1 MANTFLIF
9 LFVQEEGWDGKEDE
23 RTVTWTFAG
32 ALFYSITVITTI
44 GYGHI
49 APKTSVRQYLFCG
62 DKYILGDGQTNTES
76 LANHFI
82 LGQHV
87 RCRVSSK
94 ESLLR
99 TI

>member
-49 APKTSVRQYLFCG
+49 APKTSVRQYCG
-62 DKYILGDGQTNTES
+62 DIYWEMVQQLEKVLQIILSSDNMSDVG
-76 LANHFI
+76 LA
-82 LGQHV
+82 V
-87 RCRVSSK
+87 
-94 ESLLR
+94 E

>member
-1 MANTFLIF
+1 MANNFLF
-9 LFVQEEGWDGKEDE
+9 LLFVQEEGWDGKEDE

-62 DKYILGDGQTNTES
+62 DIFRRWYNKYRKSCDPFYPQTTCQMS
-76 LANHFI
+76 D
-82 LGQHV
+82 
-87 RCRVSSK
+87 
-94 ESLLR
+94 
-99 TI
+99 